1 MKYLWKLQDAK
12 SKFSQLIQDAVK
24 KGPQFITRHGKET
37 AVIISMEEYHRLMGK
52 YPDFKDFLLSAP
64 RSSDG
69 LKIPR
74 DRSKVRDFTL

>member
-37 AVIISMEEYHRLMGK
+37 AVIISLKEYHRLTGK
-52 YPDFKDFLLSAP
+52 NPDFKDFLLSAP
-64 RSSDG
+64 KINGG
-69 LKIPR
+69 LKIQR
-74 DRSKVRDFTL
+74 DRSEVRDFSL